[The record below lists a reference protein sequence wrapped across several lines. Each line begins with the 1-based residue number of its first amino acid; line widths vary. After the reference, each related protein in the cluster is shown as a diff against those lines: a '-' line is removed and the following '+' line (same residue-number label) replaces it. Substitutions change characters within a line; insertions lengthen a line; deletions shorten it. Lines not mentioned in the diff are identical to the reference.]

1 MFTVRKMNKI
11 APIGLQQLDS
21 TRFVC
26 TDEAKDPEGI
36 LVRSAS
42 LHEYNFDANPQ
53 LRAIA
58 RAGAGTNNI
67 PIPECTER
75 GIVVF
80 NTPGANA
87 NAVKELVLAGLLLAA
102 RNVLPAVE
110 WAKANLPGKGE
121 EIPKLV
127 EKGKGAFAGRELRG
141 KKLGVIGLGA
151 IGIQI
156 ANAAAALDMEVL
168 GYDPYLTVEA
178 AWRLSNSV
186 RHVVSVDKIYKECDF
201 ITVHVPL
208 TPDTRGSFHAEVFAA
223 MKDGAVLL
231 NFARGEL
238 VDTPSLKA
246 ALESGKLACYV
257 TDFPGKDTFD
267 LPNTIAI
274 PHLGASTEEAEDNC
288 AVMACRQMQD
298 YFLNGNIV
306 NSVNFPTVSCERSH
320 GARICVLHRNRPGT
334 IEMLSGIL
342 AREGVNIENITSKA
356 KGDNAYTMIDTD
368 RAEIRAEVQ
377 DAIRNAE
384 VVMRVVVL

>member
-11 APIGLQQLDS
+11 APIGLQQLDGS
-21 TRFVC
+21 RFVC
-26 TDEAKDPEGI
+26 SDDAENPEGI

-42 LHEYNFDANPQ
+42 LHEYDFDANPQ

-67 PIPECTER
+67 PLSACSER

-102 RNVLPAVE
+102 RNILPAVE
-110 WAKANLPGKGE
+110 WAKENLPGKGE

-127 EKGKGAFAGRELRG
+127 EKGKGSFAGRELRG

-178 AWRLSNSV
+178 AWKLSHSV
-186 RHVVSVDKIYKECDF
+186 RPVVSVEKIYKECDF

-208 TPDTRGSFHAEVFAA
+208 TPDTRGSFNADVFAR
-223 MKDGAVLL
+223 MKEGVVFL

-238 VDTPSLKA
+238 VESADLKT
-246 ALESGKLACYV
+246 ALESGRVACYV

-267 LPNTIAI
+267 MPHTIAI

-288 AVMACRQMQD
+288 AVMACRQLQD

-306 NSVNFPTVSCERSH
+306 NSVNFPTVSCERSA
-320 GARICVLHRNRPGT
+320 GARVCVLHRNRPGA

-368 RAEIRAEVQ
+368 RTEIRAEAQ
-377 DAIRNAE
+377 EAIRSAD